1 MQHCEGL
8 GCFCG
13 QILIKGLDVVF
24 LKAASPQTVQGNV
37 LDSRFEVCSEV
48 LCCYSV
54 SQSDCHTE
62 QHTILMLAVAWR
74 CTLVLLLLLQSE
86 KGKVMCLCFSSTTLK
101 IHY

>member
-1 MQHCEGL
+1 MTCLAIKLSEAVSSSSAGSRSTAREL

-24 LKAASPQTVQGNV
+24 LKAASPQTVQRNV

-62 QHTILMLAVAWR
+62 HAILLLAVAW
-74 CTLVLLLLLQSE
+74 
-86 KGKVMCLCFSSTTLK
+86 
-101 IHY
+101 H